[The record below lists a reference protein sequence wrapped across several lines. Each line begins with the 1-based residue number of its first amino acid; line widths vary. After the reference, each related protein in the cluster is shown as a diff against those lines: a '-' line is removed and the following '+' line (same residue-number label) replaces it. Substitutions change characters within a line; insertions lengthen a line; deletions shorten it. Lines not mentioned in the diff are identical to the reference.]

1 MEMQNTPLAKEIIKQ
16 IKEDILNFEWCT
28 WVH

>member
-16 IKEDILNFEWCT
+16 IKKDILNFEWCT